1 MDMMAAFLAG
11 ERLMTFK
18 SVPFTLGATFGAF
31 MLITIANIEEM
42 FQASVV
48 IWELIKE
55 VSYGL
60 FCHAYYLAYSFTY
73 V

>member
-1 MDMMAAFLAG
+1 
-11 ERLMTFK
+11 MTFK
-18 SVPFTLGATFGAF
+18 SVPFTLSATFGAF

-42 FQASVV
+42 FQASVI

-60 FCHAYYLAYSFTY
+60 FCHVYYVAYLLTY